1 MAAKD
6 LYEKDF
12 YKILGLGKSASGDE
26 IKKKYRSL
34 ARELHPDKTK
44 GDAAMEEKFKAVS
57 EAYDIL
63 SDGKK
68 RAEYDQARDMFERGG
83 FRAPQGGQN
92 FQGGDFSDIFGG
104 GNPQDI
110 FANLFGGGGRRGPR
124 KGQDL
129 QTEATITFKEA
140 AFGTTLE
147 LRLSADGGPSQTIS
161 ARVPAGVNDGAKI
174 RVKGKGSK
182 GDAGPGDLFIMLH
195 VKPHA
200 IFSRKGENI
209 AITVPVTFTEAA
221 LGADIKVPTLTGE
234 EVTLRLSPGTS
245 NGRVLRVKGRGIS
258 KGATTGDLLV
268 TVEVQVP
275 SQLDEI
281 ATEALKKYAEA
292 TSEIDVRAELKPE
305 EKVAAIRELTRQG
318 KRVAMVG
325 DGVNDAPSL
334 AVAYIGVA
342 MGARGSDAA
351 LEQADVVLMHD
362 RLENF
367 LAAFRLSQRAQRII
381 RQNLVLSL
389 GTVAVL
395 VVMALLGKIPLTLG
409 VIGHEGSTVVV
420 VMNSLR
426 LLFGKNEVFKS
437 KPS

>member
-12 YKILGLGKSASGDE
+12 YKILGVGKSASADE

-34 ARELHPDKTK
+34 ARELHPGKTK
-44 GDAAMEEKFKAVS
+44 GDTAMEEKFKAVS

-182 GDAGPGDLFIMLH
+182 GEAGPGDLFILLH

-200 IFSRKGENI
+200 VFSRKGENI
-209 AITVPVTFTEAA
+209 AITVPVTFTEAT
-221 LGADIKVPTLTGE
+221 LGGDIKVPTLTGD
-234 EVTLRLSPGTS
+234 EVTLRIAPGTS
-245 NGRVLRVKGRGIS
+245 NGRVLRVKGRGIT
-258 KGATTGDLLV
+258 KGTTVGDLLV
-268 TVEVQVP
+268 TIEVQVP
-275 SQLDEI
+275 QRVEGAALD
-281 ATEALKKYAEA
+281 ALKKYAEA
-292 TSEIDVRAELKPE
+292 MSDNDVRKEFNAK
-305 EKVAAIRELTRQG
+305 
-318 KRVAMVG
+318 
-325 DGVNDAPSL
+325 
-334 AVAYIGVA
+334 
-342 MGARGSDAA
+342 A
-351 LEQADVVLMHD
+351 LQ
-362 RLENF
+362 
-367 LAAFRLSQRAQRII
+367 
-381 RQNLVLSL
+381 
-389 GTVAVL
+389 
-395 VVMALLGKIPLTLG
+395 
-409 VIGHEGSTVVV
+409 
-420 VMNSLR
+420 
-426 LLFGKNEVFKS
+426 
-437 KPS
+437 

>member
-12 YKILGLGKSASGDE
+12 YKILGVSPTASQSE
-26 IKKKYRSL
+26 VKNAYRL
-34 ARELHPDKTK
+34 QAKALHPDKTK

-68 RAEYDQARDMFERGG
+68 RAEYDQAREMYERGG
-83 FRAPQGGQN
+83 MRAPQGGQN

-147 LRLSADGGPSQTIS
+147 LRLSADGGPSQNIS

-174 RVKGKGSK
+174 RVKGKGSS
-182 GDAGPGDLFIMLH
+182 GEAGPGDLFILLH

-209 AITVPVTFTEAA
+209 AITVPVSFTEAA
-221 LGADIKVPTLTGE
+221 LGADIKVPTLAGE
-234 EVTLRLSPGTS
+234 EVTLRLAPGTS
-245 NGRVLRVKGRGIS
+245 NGRVLRVKGRGIT

-275 SQLDEI
+275 AKLEGAALD
-281 ATEALKKYAEA
+281 ALQKYAEA
-292 TSEIDVRAELKPE
+292 VAEQDVRAELKS
-305 EKVAAIRELTRQG
+305 KAIQ
-318 KRVAMVG
+318 
-325 DGVNDAPSL
+325 
-334 AVAYIGVA
+334 
-342 MGARGSDAA
+342 
-351 LEQADVVLMHD
+351 
-362 RLENF
+362 
-367 LAAFRLSQRAQRII
+367 
-381 RQNLVLSL
+381 
-389 GTVAVL
+389 
-395 VVMALLGKIPLTLG
+395 
-409 VIGHEGSTVVV
+409 
-420 VMNSLR
+420 
-426 LLFGKNEVFKS
+426 
-437 KPS
+437 

>member
-12 YKILGLGKSASGDE
+12 YKILGIGKSATGDE

-44 GDAAMEEKFKAVS
+44 GDTAMEEKFKAVS

-83 FRAPQGGQN
+83 MRAPQGGQN

-182 GDAGPGDLFIMLH
+182 GEAGPGDLFIQLH
-195 VKPHA
+195 VKPHP
-200 IFSRKGENI
+200 IFSRKGENLV
-209 AITVPVTFTEAA
+209 ITLPVTFAEAA
-221 LGADIKVPTLTGE
+221 LGADIKVPTMAGDD
-234 EVTLRLSPGTS
+234 VTVRIAPGTP
-245 NGRVLRVKGRGIS
+245 NGRTLRVKGRGIT
-258 KGATTGDLLV
+258 KGSTTGDLLV

-275 SQLDEI
+275 QRVDGKALD
-281 ATEALKKYAEA
+281 ALKTFAEE
-292 TSEIDVRAELKPE
+292 TSSEDVRADFTTK
-305 EKVAAIRELTRQG
+305 A
-318 KRVAMVG
+318 
-325 DGVNDAPSL
+325 
-334 AVAYIGVA
+334 
-342 MGARGSDAA
+342 
-351 LEQADVVLMHD
+351 
-362 RLENF
+362 
-367 LAAFRLSQRAQRII
+367 
-381 RQNLVLSL
+381 
-389 GTVAVL
+389 
-395 VVMALLGKIPLTLG
+395 KI
-409 VIGHEGSTVVV
+409 
-420 VMNSLR
+420 
-426 LLFGKNEVFKS
+426 
-437 KPS
+437 

>member
-12 YKILGLGKSASGDE
+12 YKILGVGKSASGDE

-161 ARVPAGVNDGAKI
+161 ARVPAGVKDGAKI
-174 RVKGKGSK
+174 RVKGKGSR
-182 GDAGPGDLFIMLH
+182 GEAGPGDLFILLH

-200 IFSRKGENI
+200 VFSRKGENI
-209 AITVPVTFTEAA
+209 ALTVPVTFTEAA
-221 LGADIKVPTLTGE
+221 LGGDIKVPTLAGD
-234 EVTLRLSPGTS
+234 EVTLRIAPGTS
-245 NGRVLRVKGRGIS
+245 NGRVLRVKGRGIT
-258 KGATTGDLLV
+258 KGATVGDLLV
-268 TVEVQVP
+268 TIEVQVP
-275 SQLDEI
+275 QRVEGEALD
-281 ATEALKKYAEA
+281 ALKKYAEA
-292 TSEIDVRAELKPE
+292 TADQEVRKEFNTK
-305 EKVAAIRELTRQG
+305 
-318 KRVAMVG
+318 
-325 DGVNDAPSL
+325 
-334 AVAYIGVA
+334 
-342 MGARGSDAA
+342 A
-351 LEQADVVLMHD
+351 LQ
-362 RLENF
+362 
-367 LAAFRLSQRAQRII
+367 
-381 RQNLVLSL
+381 
-389 GTVAVL
+389 
-395 VVMALLGKIPLTLG
+395 
-409 VIGHEGSTVVV
+409 
-420 VMNSLR
+420 
-426 LLFGKNEVFKS
+426 
-437 KPS
+437 

>member
-12 YKILGLGKSASGDE
+12 YKILGVGKSASGDE

-147 LRLSADGGPSQTIS
+147 LRLSADGGPSQNIS

-182 GDAGPGDLFIMLH
+182 GDAGPGDLFILLH

-209 AITVPVTFTEAA
+209 ALTVPVTFTEAA
-221 LGADIKVPTLTGE
+221 LGGDIKVPTLTGD
-234 EVTLRLSPGTS
+234 EVTLRIAPGTS
-245 NGRVLRVKGRGIS
+245 NGRVLRVKGRGIT
-258 KGATTGDLLV
+258 KGTTVGDLLV
-268 TVEVQVP
+268 TIEVQVP
-275 SQLDEI
+275 QRVEGEALD
-281 ATEALKKYAEA
+281 ALKKYAEA
-292 TSEIDVRAELKPE
+292 TADQEVRKEFNTK
-305 EKVAAIRELTRQG
+305 
-318 KRVAMVG
+318 
-325 DGVNDAPSL
+325 
-334 AVAYIGVA
+334 
-342 MGARGSDAA
+342 A
-351 LEQADVVLMHD
+351 LQ
-362 RLENF
+362 
-367 LAAFRLSQRAQRII
+367 
-381 RQNLVLSL
+381 
-389 GTVAVL
+389 
-395 VVMALLGKIPLTLG
+395 
-409 VIGHEGSTVVV
+409 
-420 VMNSLR
+420 
-426 LLFGKNEVFKS
+426 
-437 KPS
+437 